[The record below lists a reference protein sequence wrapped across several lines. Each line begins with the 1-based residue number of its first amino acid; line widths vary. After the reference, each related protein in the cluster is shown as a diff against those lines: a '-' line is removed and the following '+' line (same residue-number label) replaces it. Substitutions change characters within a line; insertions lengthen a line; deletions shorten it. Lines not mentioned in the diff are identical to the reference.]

1 MAGAADRPGLV
12 FRADET
18 PPGLLAAYRAG
29 GQWHAV
35 AGRCPRAG
43 SGCPPG
49 ETGSA
54 GGGQGL
60 LADVAVMDGG
70 AITETG
76 TMGIY
81 QDQVLPRVITAVMNR
96 REFAPIRG
104 RVCGGLKGEVLE
116 IGFGSGLNLPHCPP
130 AVTRVRAVD
139 PAAVGRRLA
148 AKRVAASGAP
158 VEYIGLDGQALPL
171 EPASVDHVV
180 ATWTLCTIPDVER
193 ALGEVYR
200 VLRPGGSFH
209 FVDHGRSP
217 DPGVARWQ
225 DWLTVFQ
232 RRLAGGC
239 HLNRPISRLV
249 ADSGLELTGMATTTW
264 RAPSRSATCS
274 RAGQS
279 THERHRR

>member
-1 MAGAADRPGLV
+1 
-12 FRADET
+12 
-18 PPGLLAAYRAG
+18 
-29 GQWHAV
+29 
-35 AGRCPRAG
+35 
-43 SGCPPG
+43 
-49 ETGSA
+49 
-54 GGGQGL
+54 
-60 LADVAVMDGG
+60 MDGG
-70 AITETG
+70 AITDTG

-81 QDQVLPRVITAVMNR
+81 QDQVLPRVIGAVMNR
-96 REFAPIRG
+96 RQFAPIRG
-104 RVCGGLKGEVLE
+104 RVCGGLEGEVLE
-116 IGFGSGLNLPHCPP
+116 IGFGSGLNLPHYPP

-148 AKRVAASGAP
+148 AKRVAASGVP

-200 VLRPGGSFH
+200 VLCPGGSFH

-217 DPGVARWQ
+217 DAGVARWQ

-249 ADSGLELTGMATTTW
+249 ADSGLELTGMGNYYMEGPKPFGYMFEG
-264 RAPSRSATCS
+264 RAVKA
-274 RAGQS
+274 
-279 THERHRR
+279 